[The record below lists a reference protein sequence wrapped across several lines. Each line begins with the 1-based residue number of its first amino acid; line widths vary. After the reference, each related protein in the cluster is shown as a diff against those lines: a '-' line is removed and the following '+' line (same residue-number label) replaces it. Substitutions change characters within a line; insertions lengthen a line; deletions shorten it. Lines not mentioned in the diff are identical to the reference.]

1 MAVADFPRDDVEHN
15 GKNTVPADENLTK
28 SADATLYNVSEGGV

>member
-1 MAVADFPRDDVEHN
+1 MAVAAFARDEVEN
-15 GKNTVPADENLTK
+15 NRIKKVPADENLTK